1 MSALH
6 ANTRISACLRALVCA
21 AVLLGAEA
29 APARRTPK
37 APTRKTQISARHV
50 QIHANHRSPRNAQRP
65 TRRSTLYIILH
76 TTEGGARG
84 SLAKLSANGEC
95 HYVVD
100 LDGKIYAII
109 DRHRVAYHAGVSMW
123 NGRTGLDSCTVGIEI
138 VGYHNRELTTAQY
151 SSLKSLLQELKGV
164 YKIPDE
170 NVLTH
175 SMVAY
180 GNPNRWQRKR
190 HRGRKRCGM
199 LLALPT
205 TRAKLGLYRKPA
217 YDPDVKAGRLV
228 NADPELAKILYKQ
241 GPVRE
246 AEVKVVQAASAQ
258 SSSNVIGPNRSA
270 WDIARDLY
278 KSSGTVYIFPDGTK
292 KTGAEIR
299 NWKSMP
305 AGTKV
310 EVSGDANEN
319 PVEGLVVIGTDGT
332 AAELA
337 GEDVLAAST
346 FYFPP
351 ASGNRYKTGSTL
363 SAAQAAA
370 LPAGT
375 KMLVGYSVGGPVSPK
390 RPVFEICSVRWNRPD
405 TYYLTADGKLTSGDQ
420 INEKTIPAG
429 AFVFFRQ

>member
-6 ANTRISACLRALVCA
+6 AKTRLPACLRALVCA

-37 APTRKTQISARHV
+37 APARKTQISAKPA
-50 QIHANHRSPRNAQRP
+50 QIRGDYRSPRNAQRP

-84 SLAKLSANGEC
+84 SLEKLSANGEC

-123 NGRTGLDSCTVGIEI
+123 NGRTGLDSCSIGIEI
-138 VGYHNRELTTAQY
+138 VGYHNRDLTSAQY
-151 SSLKSLLQELKGV
+151 ASLKSLLQDLKAV

-170 NVLTH
+170 HVLTH

-180 GNPNRWQRKR
+180 GNPNRWQRKS

-228 NADPELAKILYKQ
+228 NADPELARILYKQ

-246 AEVKVVQAASAQ
+246 AEVQVVVEAAAKDA
-258 SSSNVIGPNRSA
+258 SNVIGPGRTA

-278 KSSGTVYIFPDGTK
+278 KSPGTVYTFPDGTK

-299 NWKSMP
+299 NWKAIP

-310 EVSGDANEN
+310 EVSSDTNEN
-319 PVEGLVVIGTDGT
+319 PAEGLATIGVDGT

-337 GEDVLAAST
+337 GDDVLAAST

-351 ASGNRYKTGSTL
+351 DSGNRYQAGSSL
-363 SAAQAAA
+363 DVAKVAA
-370 LPAGT
+370 LPSGT
-375 KMLVGYSVGGPVSPK
+375 RMLVGYSVGGPVSPK

-420 INEKTIPAG
+420 INEKTIPVG